1 VPIAESKLLQ
11 AVSFFRLNETFTM
24 AIKALAFDAYGTL
37 YDVQSVSQITEQE
50 FPANGNLITQVW
62 RLKQLE
68 YTWLRT
74 LMGKYRSFWEI
85 SEESLVFTLRA
96 IGLEYDDAK
105 IARIM
110 DKYLHLDPYPD
121 CLATLDALQGRP
133 LSILSN
139 GNQEILDALVKN
151 TGVAE
156 KLTNVISI
164 DSVQQFKPNESAYKL
179 VEKYLNV
186 VPKDTLF
193 VSSNAF
199 DACAAKNFGF
209 QVAWIERVTPSALA
223 EEIKAS
229 SVVGP
234 LTIFKMLRMQME
246 NFDLEPDYRLTSLSE
261 LPKLVLG

>member
-1 VPIAESKLLQ
+1 MP
-11 AVSFFRLNETFTM
+11 
-24 AIKALAFDAYGTL
+24 IKALAFDAYGTL
-37 YDVQSVSQITEQE
+37 YDIQSVSQVTEQE
-50 FPANGNLITQVW
+50 FPVHGNLVTQIW

-121 CLATLDALQGRP
+121 CLATLDALKGRP
-133 LSILSN
+133 LAILSN
-139 GNQEILDALVKN
+139 GNQEILDALVEN
-151 TGVAE
+151 TGVSD
-156 KLTNVISI
+156 KLDKVISI
-164 DSVQQFKPNESAYKL
+164 DAVQQFKPNVGAYKL
-179 VEKYLNV
+179 VETNLNV
-186 VPKDTLF
+186 RPQDTLF

-209 QVAWIERVTPSALA
+209 QVAWIERVTTHALA
-223 EEIKAS
+223 AEIEAS
-229 SVVGP
+229 TIVGP
-234 LTIFKMLRMQME
+234 STVFKMIRMQME
-246 NFDLEPDYRLTSLSE
+246 NFDLEPDYRLTSLSD
-261 LPKLVLG
+261 LPKLVNG